1 MKKHV
6 WDVHQEWTNYKSA
19 ISVFQAI
26 VCPNY
31 QAPKYFDSIKRLQ
44 QNGF

>member
-26 VCPNY
+26 VGLTD
-31 QAPKYFDSIKRLQ
+31 QAPNNVDYI
-44 QNGF
+44 